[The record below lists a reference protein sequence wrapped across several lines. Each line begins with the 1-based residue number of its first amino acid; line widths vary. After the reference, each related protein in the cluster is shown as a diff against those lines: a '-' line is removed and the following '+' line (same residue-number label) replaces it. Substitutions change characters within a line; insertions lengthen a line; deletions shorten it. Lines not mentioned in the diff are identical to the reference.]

1 MAAPKQSTT
10 ESDSQ
15 SKYKAEHYA
24 DVALHF
30 NKTPDRP
37 QQYQCLASAK
47 ARLLFKSG
55 QTLWA
60 SLEWHRTFMPAT
72 CLAMLFAAPAWIGLK
87 AMMRAL
93 SPSVSQHDCRHATFA
108 ARGCH
113 PAMMA
118 GMAGVLG
125 VGPSLAALVGLP
137 WTGGVAIGAM
147 ALGMVGGMGAAGLVT
162 RTQSALSLGAS
173 GRRV

>member
-15 SKYKAEHYA
+15 SKYKAEYYA

-55 QTLWA
+55 LTAAIASSSQTND
-60 SLEWHRTFMPAT
+60 SLPRDSDF
-72 CLAMLFAAPAWIGLK
+72 
-87 AMMRAL
+87 
-93 SPSVSQHDCRHATFA
+93 SVS
-108 ARGCH
+108 G
-113 PAMMA
+113 
-118 GMAGVLG
+118 
-125 VGPSLAALVGLP
+125 
-137 WTGGVAIGAM
+137 AIGF
-147 ALGMVGGMGAAGLVT
+147 VRGAEEGPLT
-162 RTQSALSLGAS
+162 
-173 GRRV
+173 